1 MKKQEAGDGTTESL
15 RSGCEVSSGL
25 QMTCRKGFS
34 KAFRAKCHGEWIGAG
49 KRLCVRE
56 WQALSVSLQSVKEP
70 RGRNKGTGVVGCL
83 KGVTRKFYGFF
94 QS

>member
-34 KAFRAKCHGEWIGAG
+34 KAFRAKCRGEWIGAG

-56 WQALSVSLQSVKEP
+56 WQALSVSAKRQ
-70 RGRNKGTGVVGCL
+70 RTQR
-83 KGVTRKFYGFF
+83 
-94 QS
+94 